1 MALDIQNTQPAYLL
15 GRLLAM
21 IARIRQSANSI
32 TSESSEAPST
42 ELTSDD
48 IDRVMTHPAREIHRH
63 LLQAYADIQIAAE
76 YESGITID
84 RMFAEVMAGVVGFP
98 ENLSAE
104 DKGLC
109 WIGYYHQMAAFPAEM
124 ARVMDEINDLPLP
137 SPAPSA
143 KMSSVN

>member
-32 TSESSEAPST
+32 TSQDSEAPST

-48 IDRVMTHPAREIHRH
+48 IERVMTHPAREIHRH
-63 LLQAYADIQIAAE
+63 LLQAHADIQIVAE
-76 YESGITID
+76 YESGITSD
-84 RMFAEVMAGVVGFP
+84 RLLAEVMAGVVGFP
-98 ENLSAE
+98 ANLRAE

-109 WIGYYHQMAAFPAEM
+109 WIGYYHQMAAFRAEM
-124 ARVMDEINDLPLP
+124 ARIMDEIDALPRP
-137 SPAPSA
+137 QSCTP
-143 KMSSVN
+143 